1 MSTEEES
8 KKPESEMGLDLDL
21 HFLPA
26 WAQKSATVNQYEQ
39 YSGGEGRR
47 DDRRGGGRDF
57 GNRPP
62 RREGG
67 PRPQGR
73 GPGGPGGFGGQ
84 RPGGFGGR
92 PQGDRRREGGPGGPG
107 GRGDRRGFGGGRGPQ
122 RGGDRP
128 PPPPIKLPELEVNF
142 FPEEKGVESLA
153 RQIKLSGRSYP
164 LFEIAYLVL

>member
-39 YSGGEGRR
+39 YTGREGGR
-47 DDRRGGGRDF
+47 DDRGDRRGGPRRDF

-73 GPGGPGGFGGQ
+73 GPGGPGGFGGGPGGQ
-84 RPGGFGGR
+84 RPGFGAR
-92 PQGDRRREGGPGGPG
+92 PQGDRRGPG
-107 GRGDRRGFGGGRGPQ
+107 GRGG
-122 RGGDRP
+122 
-128 PPPPIKLPELEVNF
+128 
-142 FPEEKGVESLA
+142 
-153 RQIKLSGRSYP
+153 
-164 LFEIAYLVL
+164 